1 MDSEEAFSLKGR
13 RMENRYH
20 AVARKQNK
28 TAVKWNAFCLLLIV
42 GVVSVPLM
50 TNYLL
55 GGNDLMVSLG
65 RIEAVKQGIG
75 NTFPIRTGVWPTADY
90 GYGAASFQADVF
102 YLIPALLRFLGVG
115 LGTAYKLSL
124 FLANLLTALIAF
136 SCFRKCFRRTDVA
149 MAGSMLYTWCPCRL
163 DEMYVNGNLGE
174 TAAWIFLPII
184 ISGLIRLY
192 TMEQKEEEYSRL
204 WIPFTVGFSLLALSS
219 TSMLAVTLGMTLFIL
234 LLMGKRSLGE
244 QIFLVLGR
252 TGVTFM
258 LINAWFL
265 LPMLLRLR
273 NVENVQTLLAGDFQA
288 MGTYPVQYLSV
299 FQWGGRGTSYFE
311 NGLAGAR
318 AMVPGAAV
326 IALVLIRIWGIY
338 AGKYRE
344 KNGQTVLGNRLL
356 LVCLALIVL
365 SSCSFPWDF
374 FQDRNMI
381 CSILLSFLQSPT
393 KWAIPVCLSLVM
405 TAGITLGQTAGQ
417 EGEKRCR
424 ILILAVTV
432 VSVGTTQF
440 FIGNVLKTAACIWPQ
455 AGDLNPVPMP
465 FVTEESMVWRLSE
478 LISAVAVCGC
488 VVMSIVRG
496 RNRVKEV

>member
-1 MDSEEAFSLKGR
+1 MESEEAFSLKGR

-20 AVARKQNK
+20 AAGKQNK

-42 GVVSVPLM
+42 GVASVPLM

-55 GGNDLMVSLG
+55 EGNDLMVSLG

-75 NTFPIRTGVWPTADY
+75 NVFPIRTGVWPTADY

-102 YLIPALLRFLGVG
+102 YVIPALLRFLGAEPA
-115 LGTAYKLSL
+115 TAYKLFL

-136 SCFRKCFRRTDVA
+136 CCFRKCFGRTDA
-149 MAGSMLYTWCPCRL
+149 TMAGSMLYTWCPCRL
-163 DEMYVNGNLGE
+163 DAIYISGNLGE
-174 TAAWIFLPII
+174 TAAWIFLPLIM
-184 ISGLIRLY
+184 SGLIRLY
-192 TMEQKEEEYSRL
+192 TMEQDQAEYGKL
-204 WIPFTVGFSLLALSS
+204 WIPLTVGFSLLALSS
-219 TSMLAVTLGMTLFIL
+219 TSILTVTLGMTLFIL
-234 LLMGKRSLGE
+234 LLMGKRSLGR

-252 TGVTFM
+252 TAAAFM

-265 LPMLLRLR
+265 IPMLLRLQDA
-273 NVENVQTLLAGDFQA
+273 ENVQILLPADFQS
-288 MGTYPVQYLSV
+288 MGTYLVQYLSI

-311 NGLAGAR
+311 NGLAGTR
-318 AMVPGAAV
+318 AMAPGAAV
-326 IALVLIRIWGIY
+326 IALVLIRLWGMYI
-338 AGKYRE
+338 GKYQE
-344 KNGQTVLGNRLL
+344 KSGETVLGNRLL
-356 LVCLALIVL
+356 PVCLLLIFL

-405 TAGITLGQTAGQ
+405 VAGITLGQTAGQ

-455 AGDLNPVPMP
+455 AGNLNPVPMP